1 MSFKIIFNDC
11 WLLHFVDHAKHENQ
25 KSKEWQLWPIC
36 PLRVREESEWEKHA
50 VEYGKKRGQK
60 WVECSHCEYA
70 TNKKSDMKRYCGRA
84 KADTLKLTARVRET
98 GSSLI
103 PGLSRMLWVKQL
115 LKPLLWWQRGIQ
127 RHPIPS
133 TLQKLMKKR
142 HMMQVEPAPL
152 KHPMTSLRG
161 NVLSANGFTS
171 VQDCS
176 VRVSLSSNGV
186 NKRTRTL
193 RCEQVEHTTQTEG
206 QKKRLDRIVRKTFVI
221 CEFLKIVH
229 FLFCFLYCL

>member
-1 MSFKIIFNDC
+1 
-11 WLLHFVDHAKHENQ
+11 
-25 KSKEWQLWPIC
+25 
-36 PLRVREESEWEKHA
+36 
-50 VEYGKKRGQK
+50 
-60 WVECSHCEYA
+60 
-70 TNKKSDMKRYCGRA
+70 
-84 KADTLKLTARVRET
+84 
-98 GSSLI
+98 
-103 PGLSRMLWVKQL
+103 
-115 LKPLLWWQRGIQ
+115 
-127 RHPIPS
+127 
-133 TLQKLMKKR
+133 
-142 HMMQVEPAPL
+142 MMQVEPAPL

-229 FLFCFLYCL
+229 FLFCFLYCLQHQKCETYFFEAWVVKRRQLMKISKSFRFSRVSFMTSWFELPSTKILKLPWLKSL